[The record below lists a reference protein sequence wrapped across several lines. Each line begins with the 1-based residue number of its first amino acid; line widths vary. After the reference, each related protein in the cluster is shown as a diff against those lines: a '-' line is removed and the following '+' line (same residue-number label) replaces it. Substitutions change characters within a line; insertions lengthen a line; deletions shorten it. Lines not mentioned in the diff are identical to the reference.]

1 MEEEQADWT
10 PTAEEWLVM
19 TKCNS
24 AARMLYPYSS
34 QSQEAWAVRAFRKWR
49 TDGVLPEQLRD
60 KQSPGI
66 KNLYARRPPK
76 FQ

>member
-1 MEEEQADWT
+1 
-10 PTAEEWLVM
+10 M

-24 AARMLYPYSS
+24 AARMLYPYNS
-34 QSQEAWAVRAFRKWR
+34 QSQEAWAVHAFRKWR